1 MVFQVSIGF
10 SDLINSEA
18 KDDEGKKYALFIGD
32 TVQVN
37 KDEPA
42 TVLTQAKKKIE
53 NVGIFINVSVFVLA
67 QFLSNSKNSYLVCLL
82 IVNIRKSKVIKT
94 RQSPRKRA
102 RTKRP
107 SCLPDLLEEPSFK
120 IKPG

>member
-10 SDLINSEA
+10 SDLINSGA

-53 NVGIFINVSVFVLA
+53 NVGIFINVSVSVLA
-67 QFLSNSKNSYLVCLL
+67 RFVQIAK
-82 IVNIRKSKVIKT
+82 IVI
-94 RQSPRKRA
+94 
-102 RTKRP
+102 
-107 SCLPDLLEEPSFK
+107 
-120 IKPG
+120 